1 LDCALGYY
9 VDNIFMTINQRCCI
23 SCRRLA
29 DKSEFWRVV
38 RLNNREISINHG
50 MGRSAYICQT
60 EKCLLAAEKKDRLS
74 RALKTAVP
82 KDLYQTLKKT
92 LSTPASEI

>member
-1 LDCALGYY
+1 
-9 VDNIFMTINQRCCI
+9 MTINQRCCI

-60 EKCLLAAEKKDRLS
+60 EKCLLIVEKKDRLS

-82 KDLYQTLKKT
+82 KDLYQTLKKMLGT
-92 LSTPASEI
+92 DQSEISASVDKEH

>member
-1 LDCALGYY
+1 
-9 VDNIFMTINQRCCI
+9 MTINQRCCI

-29 DKSEFWRVV
+29 DKSEFARVV
-38 RLNNREISINHG
+38 RLNNREISINQG

-60 EKCLLAAEKKDRLS
+60 EKCVLAAEKKDRLS

-82 KDLYQTLKKT
+82 KDLYQTLKKMV
-92 LSTPASEI
+92 LSRPLEI

>member
-1 LDCALGYY
+1 
-9 VDNIFMTINQRCCI
+9 MTINQRCCI

-38 RLNNREISINHG
+38 RSHNKEISINYG
-50 MGRSAYICQT
+50 MGRSAYVCQT
-60 EKCLLAAEKKDRLS
+60 EKCLLIAEKKDRLS

-82 KDLYQTLKKT
+82 KDLYPTLKKT
-92 LSTPASEI
+92 LVTDQSEISASVYKEH

>member
-1 LDCALGYY
+1 MA
-9 VDNIFMTINQRCCI
+9 INQRCCI

-60 EKCLLAAEKKDRLS
+60 EKCLLTAEKKDRLS
-74 RALKTAVP
+74 RALKTALP
-82 KDLYQTLKKT
+82 KDLYQILKKT
-92 LSTPASEI
+92 LLTRSPEIQASVCDGH

>member
-1 LDCALGYY
+1 
-9 VDNIFMTINQRCCI
+9 MTINQRCCI

-38 RLNNREISINHG
+38 RSSNREFSITDG
-50 MGRSAYICQT
+50 QGRSAYICQT
-60 EKCLLAAEKKDRLS
+60 EQCLLAAEKKDRLS

-92 LSTPASEI
+92 LLTRSPQN

>member
-1 LDCALGYY
+1 
-9 VDNIFMTINQRCCI
+9 MTINQRLCV

-92 LSTPASEI
+92 LVTDQSEISASVYKEH

>member
-1 LDCALGYY
+1 
-9 VDNIFMTINQRCCI
+9 MTINQRCCI

-38 RLNNREISINHG
+38 RLNNRKISINHG

-82 KDLYQTLKKT
+82 KDLYQTLKKMLVT
-92 LSTPASEI
+92 DQSEISASVYKE

>member
-1 LDCALGYY
+1 
-9 VDNIFMTINQRCCI
+9 MTINQRCCI

-29 DKSEFWRVV
+29 GKSEFWRVV

-60 EKCLLAAEKKDRLS
+60 EKCLYSAEKKDRLS

-82 KDLYQTLKKT
+82 KDLYQTLKKMLAT
-92 LSTPASEI
+92 DQSEISASVCKEH

>member
-1 LDCALGYY
+1 
-9 VDNIFMTINQRCCI
+9 MTINQRCCI

-60 EKCLLAAEKKDRLS
+60 EKCLLVVEKKDRLS
-74 RALKTAVP
+74 RALKTAIP
-82 KDLYQTLKKT
+82 KDLYQILKKT
-92 LSTPASEI
+92 LVTDQSEISASVYKEN

>member
-1 LDCALGYY
+1 
-9 VDNIFMTINQRCCI
+9 MTINQRCCI

-29 DKSEFWRVV
+29 DKSEFWRMV

-82 KDLYQTLKKT
+82 KDLYQTLKKM
-92 LSTPASEI
+92 LSARPPAI

>member
-1 LDCALGYY
+1 
-9 VDNIFMTINQRCCI
+9 MTINQRCCI

-60 EKCLLAAEKKDRLS
+60 EKCLLAVEKKDRLS
-74 RALKTAVP
+74 RALKTAIP
-82 KDLYQTLKKT
+82 KDLYQILKKMLVT
-92 LSTPASEI
+92 DQSEISASVYKEY

>member
-1 LDCALGYY
+1 
-9 VDNIFMTINQRCCI
+9 MTINQRCCI

-29 DKSEFWRVV
+29 DKSEFWRIV

-50 MGRSAYICQT
+50 LGRSAYICQT
-60 EKCLLAAEKKDRLS
+60 EKCLLAAEKKDRFS

-82 KDLYQTLKKT
+82 KDLYQTFKKM
-92 LSTPASEI
+92 LSARPLEI

>member
-1 LDCALGYY
+1 
-9 VDNIFMTINQRCCI
+9 MTINQRCCI

-38 RLNNREISINHG
+38 RLNNREISINQG

-60 EKCLLAAEKKDRLS
+60 EKCLLAVEKKDRLS

-92 LSTPASEI
+92 LVTDKSEILASVHKKH